1 MIGGSSTQMG
11 NPGKSVGSRSKVRIS
26 TVIFVSLRWLCD
38 TNGYTNANYLKLKG
52 EVQFRKNNV
61 RVNSLQMLV
70 EEPSLG
76 REEKKCQTEERI
88 HSQYL
93 GNYDI

>member
-1 MIGGSSTQMG
+1 
-11 NPGKSVGSRSKVRIS
+11 
-26 TVIFVSLRWLCD
+26 
-38 TNGYTNANYLKLKG
+38 
-52 EVQFRKNNV
+52 
-61 RVNSLQMLV
+61 MLV